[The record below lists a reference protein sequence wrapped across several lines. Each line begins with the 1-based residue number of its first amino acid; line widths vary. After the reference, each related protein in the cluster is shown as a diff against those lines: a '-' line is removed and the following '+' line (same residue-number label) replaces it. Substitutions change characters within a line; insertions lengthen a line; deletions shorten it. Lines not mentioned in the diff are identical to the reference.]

1 MNNQRIVVV
10 DEHCLERRVQT
21 LIEQYSAHVNDVDG
35 ASLRRHEVDAGQSVE
50 RFREGMAGATHQPTT
65 GNAEFAGER
74 RERGNGPQPGAAVLI
89 ALETVAP
96 RNDRGRRIAG

>member
-50 RFREGMAGATHQPTT
+50 RFREAMARATHPPPT

-74 RERGNGPQPGAAVLI
+74 PARGNGPEPRPPGLI
-89 ALETVAP
+89 ALETLSPPHHPAP
-96 RNDRGRRIAG
+96 R